1 MKRSIVSNKIESIE
15 SAIKRTANKK
25 NSGRDRL
32 TGEFYQ
38 TFVCVCVYSLLKLL
52 QKLKRKEHF
61 YKASITL
68 IPKPDKHTH
77 IHTIAGQDSCQQ

>member
-1 MKRSIVSNKIESIE
+1 MKRSIVSNKIESVE

-38 TFVCVCVYSLLKLL
+38 TFVCVCVCVCVAFSNYCKN
-52 QKLKRKEHF
+52 
-61 YKASITL
+61 
-68 IPKPDKHTH
+68 
-77 IHTIAGQDSCQQ
+77 